1 MQHFFYKLILSYDGT
16 CYYGY
21 QKQPQK
27 ITVQQTFEKALK
39 KMTHQNIPNFAASR
53 TDKGVHSQGQ
63 TLHFQTTFFL
73 KPTHFQKTL
82 NYFLPPDIRVRQ
94 MNFATPNFHARYS
107 AKSKIYQYVFS
118 KKPLNAF
125 NHHFQIFADK
135 LDFDKITKALK
146 FIEGTHNFFAFT
158 SETQPKNFFKTI
170 FQAFLKETSHKYI
183 LVFHGN
189 GFLKYMIRFLVGSL
203 IEIGKN
209 KLSLEQFQA
218 MLLGN
223 TTKKATLLAPAK
235 ALVLKKIF
243 Y

>member
-1 MQHFFYKLILSYDGT
+1 MQSFFYKLILSYNGT

-27 ITVQQTFEKALK
+27 ITVQNTFEKALK
-39 KMTHQNIPNFAASR
+39 KMTHKNIPTCAASR

-73 KPTHFQKTL
+73 EPKHFKKTL
-82 NYFLPPDIRVRQ
+82 NYLLPPDIRVRQ
-94 MNFATPNFHARYS
+94 MNFTTPNFHARYS

-118 KKPLNAF
+118 KKLLNAF
-125 NHHFQIFADK
+125 NHHCEIFADQ
-135 LDFDKITKALK
+135 LDFDKIIKALT

-158 SETQPKNFFKTI
+158 SEKQSKNFYKTI
-170 FQAFLKETSHKYI
+170 FQACIKETSNKYI

-209 KLSLEQFQA
+209 KLSLINFQS
-218 MLLGN
+218 MLSN
-223 TTKKATLLAPAK
+223 TSDKKATFLAPAK